1 MKNNY
6 NKIPPLKFPKKQEV
20 RKAIYSFSKREWF
33 IFLVFTIALLISTLG
48 ILNKINKNFMVSV
61 PMEGGS
67 LREGIIG
74 TPRFANPVLASTEAD
89 RALVNLIYSGLM
101 RKNTQGEIIP
111 DLAESVAISEDK
123 LSYTFRLRNEIFFH
137 DGKPITADDVV
148 FTINAIKD
156 PILKSPR
163 KGNWDGVLV
172 EKIDESQ
179 VKFILKQP
187 YANFIENTTL
197 PIMPAHIWE
206 NSPIELNEANLYP
219 IGSGP
224 YQVLNLK
231 KESSGI
237 VVSYDLVSFKKFA
250 LGHPFIRKINLSFYK
265 NEDDALAALRN
276 KNIDQLSSISPEN
289 TAYVKE
295 KGNAIVQSTLP
306 RIFGLFFN
314 QSQNQIFTNKNVVN
328 AIDKAIDKER
338 IVQEILGGYGKV
350 INNPIPENIY
360 EVPEGI
366 QVTHEENINTAK
378 TLLAKDGWVLGEDGY
393 LSKTTTDNTKKK
405 TTTTLGFAISTGNA
419 PELSKAAE
427 IIKENLS
434 EIGINVDIKTF
445 EVGNLNQ
452 AVIRP
457 RKYDAL
463 LFGEIIN
470 TESDLYAFWHS
481 SQRKDP
487 GLNVAMYTNAKV
499 DKILEET
506 FSSTDEAVK
515 AKKYA
520 QLVDEIHKDM
530 PAVFLYSPSFIYAVS
545 KDLKGLALEHLI
557 TPSDRFINSYLW
569 YTKTDNVW
577 RVFAKN

>member
-206 NSPIELNEANLYP
+206 NSPVELNEANLYP

-250 LGHPFIRKINLSFYK
+250 LGRPFIRKINLSFYK
-265 NEDDALAALRN
+265 NEDEALAALRN

-295 KGNAIVQSTLP
+295 KENAIVQSTLP

-338 IVQEILGGYGKV
+338 IVREILGGYGKV

-405 TTTTLGFAISTGNA
+405 TTTTLSFAISTGNA